1 MKRLAFT
8 LVELLTVLAIIAI
21 LAAIIF
27 PVYARAKDSANR
39 NGDLTA
45 MNELR
50 VALQL
55 YKVDNGGYPPAL
67 LGYVGRYTS
76 GPNTGQ
82 VIPANLITGFLF
94 PKRVTNLA
102 RFKPVP
108 LRSAES
114 EITNAVWPNQDP
126 RPLGTAGQVDLN
138 ANGIV
143 DGTDDIQGARQA
155 YGPTDLVYTNPRL
168 PGGSGNPAV
177 DFYRISGYD
186 TAEVPDPNLGKR
198 QELRYALFWSNFAV
212 GQGAGFGS
220 GSASDD
226 PRQLGYSDPPDN
238 TVITWNSYYR
248 EWSNGQ
254 LPRSKRD
261 MVLFVGG
268 SARPYDS
275 VDLFERSWRVLP

>member
-94 PKRVTNLA
+94 PKRVTSLA

-126 RPLGTAGQVDLN
+126 RPLGTAGQVDIN

-155 YGPTDLVYTNPRL
+155 YGPTNLVYTNPRL

-186 TAEVPDPNLGKR
+186 TAEVPDPSLGKR

-275 VDLFERSWRVLP
+275 VDLYDRSWRVLP